1 MEVIV
6 MIYGWYCN
14 DDMEVI
20 VIIHGSL
27 CNDIW
32 QLLQWYMAV
41 IVMV

>member
-6 MIYGWYCN
+6 MMYGWYCN